1 MKRTVNP
8 DYLIKR
14 QQKFPLA
21 PRPEIYDVQHFK
33 MHYNKNWYC
42 GHPRQSIFN
51 YFGFGEIIVAHN
63 HAPCNY
69 QVPSDVGHDLG
80 GYHSRAAILLQ
91 RSTDGGKTWPEENN
105 VCVYDETI
113 SSEEKRAFL
122 YQEDTP
128 RFSYN
133 MFLPDSVFFFGRTYL
148 KEYRGGM
155 PVCFALRSPDKGK
168 TWEKTPTIIKH
179 PDGDLLWVH
188 KDCHPVVC
196 MPDGK
201 THSFWEWELSA
212 VKP

>member
-51 YFGFGEIIVAHN
+51 YFGSGEIIVAHN
-63 HAPCNY
+63 HALCNY

-80 GYHSRAAILLQ
+80 GYHSRATILLQ
-91 RSTDGGKTWPEENN
+91 RSTDGGRTWPEEHN

-113 SSEEKRAFL
+113 SSEEKRDFL
-122 YQEDTP
+122 YQEDAP
-128 RFSYN
+128 RFSYIRPASQICESGVRRS
-133 MFLPDSVFFFGRTYL
+133 LPPHRAEAETS
-148 KEYRGGM
+148 GG
-155 PVCFALRSPDKGK
+155 LRSNNPLCHWQLAASATPLIRGTAELANTPEKGQIHK
-168 TWEKTPTIIKH
+168 TQ
-179 PDGDLLWVH
+179 
-188 KDCHPVVC
+188 
-196 MPDGK
+196 
-201 THSFWEWELSA
+201 SRA
-212 VKP
+212 V